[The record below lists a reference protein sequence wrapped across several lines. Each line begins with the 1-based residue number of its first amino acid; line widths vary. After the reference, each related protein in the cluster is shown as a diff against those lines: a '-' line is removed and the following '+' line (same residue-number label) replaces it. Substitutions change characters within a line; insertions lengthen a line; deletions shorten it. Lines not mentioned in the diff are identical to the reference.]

1 LTLDTE
7 TFFAG
12 AALRATAL
20 GAALR
25 ALVDGLGLAAFLAA
39 AFTGFLASGR
49 AGDFAALALFAL
61 GLAVVAFATR
71 LAVFVAA
78 PFDFERDA
86 DRRKPF
92 ARLLLMGLIS
102 KGCSLCAS
110 SRGKRRELTID
121 PVLNQRRQVFAAI

>member
-1 LTLDTE
+1 
-7 TFFAG
+7 
-12 AALRATAL
+12 
-20 GAALR
+20 LR

-110 SRGKRRELTID
+110 SRRTRGELNTGGHF
-121 PVLNQRRQVFAAI
+121 NQ